1 MRSTRALHRRPGGTA
16 WEEMSLDK
24 AMDMIAERVKNTR
37 DELALM
43 HLDLIAMEKGYLPP
57 A

>member
-1 MRSTRALHRRPGGTA
+1 
-16 WEEMSLDK
+16 MSLDK